1 MRNLAKIFS
10 ATLLIA
16 NTGFA
21 WNSGLVQCDGLFL
34 LDWKGSK
41 ASAKGCSASD
51 SLQAGDWALGASVGK
66 SHYHLGYRRDSDR
79 KKYSWN
85 LKTGETLT
93 TGHTSLSRDFKFFG
107 IDANINALPAI
118 GFSSRVH
125 LPDSLLYAKTSIN
138 AGLLELSGIHW
149 HSDWEEDYVPT
160 IDATY
165 QSTALAKSFS
175 AGTKLLSHRLQGE
188 FFYGETSPDIENQW
202 GYTFSD
208 SSDFWGTDFRYLYD
222 GANNKV
228 QLSYTYL
235 YADIRLFGLMR
246 ENVDE
251 VDEKRFA
258 YLPLGIDANL
268 FQAEFQRK
276 FQDGDRFTA
285 RAVYGTL
292 EINIPWESR
301 RFYETLAPNRALKS
315 STLKTLSFSI
325 FQRSFRIYGDIDG
338 KILDASLGY
347 QWNLNVGR
355 WHLLPKATL
364 DGFYASYIAK
374 LNMRKEKSGF
384 FHIKHSTSTWQQEG
398 YVVGA
403 LAGLSTELQS
413 PSKAFFVSFGM
424 EQIIPLHFHTE
435 KGPDKG
441 PAEEPEPP
449 NIPDINEDIT
459 TEKNKGRSLAEKW
472 DSFSSL
478 VFRNGFALQ
487 IQAGFRF

>member
-1 MRNLAKIFS
+1 M
-10 ATLLIA
+10 
-16 NTGFA
+16 
-21 WNSGLVQCDGLFL
+21 
-34 LDWKGSK
+34 
-41 ASAKGCSASD
+41 
-51 SLQAGDWALGASVGK
+51 
-66 SHYHLGYRRDSDR
+66 
-79 KKYSWN
+79 
-85 LKTGETLT
+85 
-93 TGHTSLSRDFKFFG
+93 
-107 IDANINALPAI
+107 
-118 GFSSRVH
+118 
-125 LPDSLLYAKTSIN
+125 LYAKASIN

-165 QSTALAKSFS
+165 QSTVLAKSFS
-175 AGTKLLSHRLQGE
+175 AGTRLLSHRLQGE

-202 GYTFSD
+202 GYAFSD

-222 GANNKV
+222 GTSNKV

-246 ENVDE
+246 ENGDE
-251 VDEKRFA
+251 VSEKRFA
-258 YLPLGIDANL
+258 YLPLGLDANL
-268 FQAEFQRK
+268 FQANFLHK

-325 FQRSFRIYGDIDG
+325 FQRSFRVYGDIDG
-338 KILDASLGY
+338 KILDAGLGY

-384 FHIKHSTSTWQQEG
+384 FHIRHSTDTWQQEG
-398 YVVGA
+398 YIVGA
-403 LAGLSTELQS
+403 LAGLGTELQS
-413 PSKAFFVSFGM
+413 PSKVFFVSFGM

-449 NIPDINEDIT
+449 DIPDTNEDIT